1 MSNLEVH
8 IEMNSYE
15 RDLARFILAWLPYG
29 GPTNEDFIGIFGISM
44 PRAAQILLPLVTEG
58 APDDLTES
66 DRELLVQLVC
76 NEPAIRA
83 LEAESCTAIEG
94 GDADQP
100 PSRPSSGHRQPE
112 HVRRSARRDV

>member
-1 MSNLEVH
+1 
-8 IEMNSYE
+8 MNSYE

-44 PRAAQILLPLVTEG
+44 PRAAQILLPLVAEG
-58 APDDLTES
+58 DPDALTES
-66 DRELLVQLVC
+66 DRELFVQLVC

-94 GDADQP
+94 GDVDQP
-100 PSRPSSGHRQPE
+100 LSRPSSGQRQPE
-112 HVRRSARRDV
+112 HVRLSARWDV